1 LVQSALNRTATG
13 PSGAKRSAISNPDY
27 PLTWEQDDS
36 QANYSGLAELDKIY
50 VEKKLSAPH
59 AWHAAEVFLH
69 AFTLAR

>member
-1 LVQSALNRTATG
+1 MQSALNRTATG
-13 PSGAKRSAISNPDY
+13 PSGAKRSPISNRDY

-36 QANYSGLAELDKIY
+36 QANYSGLAALDKIY